1 VIRVTA
7 DSNIYISALLFG
19 GPPDDILT
27 LARRGKILLSI
38 SDAIVEE
45 VTRVLRNKFAF
56 SDEALAAA
64 RHQITQFTEHVTPTT
79 TLTIVTEDPT
89 DNRILECAEAGRSD
103 YLVTRDRHL
112 LKLNSFG
119 KIKIVLAADFLAAFR
134 AAGQEV

>member
-1 VIRVTA
+1 MIRITA

-27 LARRGKILLSI
+27 LARQGKILISI
-38 SDAIVEE
+38 SDAILDE
-45 VTRVLRNKFAF
+45 VTRVLRKKFDF
-56 SDEALAAA
+56 SDEALAVAQ
-64 RHQITQFTEHVTPTT
+64 HQIAQFTEHVTPTT

-89 DNRILECAEAGRSD
+89 DNRILECAQAGRSE

-119 KIKIVLAADFLAAFR
+119 QTKIVLAADFLTAFR
-134 AAGQEV
+134 AAGQEA